1 MTMRRICT
9 RANFAR
15 MSESLNEAVSRARAA
30 LDRAQ
35 PQDPSPETVAAL
47 REAVDA
53 ATQALNEAMAA
64 TVVRGASVRQ
74 VAGAAGM
81 APNSVAPRLA
91 ETAALREYAEGERV
105 TSEGIA
111 RARHAARMT
120 FQPRRPT

>member
-1 MTMRRICT
+1 
-9 RANFAR
+9 
-15 MSESLNEAVSRARAA
+15 
-30 LDRAQ
+30 
-35 PQDPSPETVAAL
+35 
-47 REAVDA
+47 
-53 ATQALNEAMAA
+53 MAA

-81 APNSVAPRLA
+81 APNSVTPRLA
-91 ETAALREYAEGERV
+91 DTAALGDYAEGERV